1 MTRITAV
8 TDAQANA
15 AQQALFAAVKAQ
27 LGMTPNLMRTVGHS
41 PAALE
46 GYLSLNGALGK
57 GILPVALR
65 ERIALTVAQLNGCD
79 YCLSAHTYIGSNIAK
94 LSAEEIKAARMA
106 ESSDAKTTAAL
117 RFARAVVEQRGRV
130 SDSAV
135 QDVRD
140 AGYNE
145 AEVVEIVLNVS
156 LNILTNYINNVAHTS
171 IDFPVV
177 TANS

>member
-8 TDAQANA
+8 TDTQANA

-57 GILPVALR
+57 GVLPVGLR
-65 ERIALTVAQLNGCD
+65 ERIALTVAQLNRCD

-94 LSAEEIKAARMA
+94 LSDSEIQAARAA

-117 RFARAVVEQRGRV
+117 RFAREVVEQRGRV
-130 SDSAV
+130 SDNAV
-135 QDVRD
+135 AAVRA
-140 AGYNE
+140 AGYND
-145 AEVVEIVLNVS
+145 AEVVEIVLNVT
-156 LNILTNYINNVAHTS
+156 LNILTNYINNVAHTT
-171 IDFPVV
+171 IDFPAV
-177 TANS
+177 TA